1 MQNQVLA
8 HALSVREV
16 FEVYNPAIGQ
26 TQKIHGNPDYQVS
39 NKRTKEKEF
48 ASRYSRGDRKE
59 PRRGRRWRVTAR
71 LAPIRRCSRSI

>member
-59 PRRGRRWRVTAR
+59 PCCGRRWRVTAR